1 MKKLLFIAVLC
12 FFGAQVFAQ
21 DKTKDFTPDT
31 LAEISHLSQYSYQ
44 WCPKEY
50 KDFLT
55 NVAEIDTRSCDL
67 SAYDLTNL
75 PSQTLQKLTFDDKT
89 IWPAKM
95 PKWLNIKK
103 IYQTGKT
110 PGLNIK
116 KLHQQGITGKGVN
129 IAIIDQALS
138 PHQEYNEN
146 IAFYKNFEKYA
157 STGDMHGAAVAS
169 IAVGK
174 KVGVAPEAKLYYVS
188 ANFSDY
194 YKNDEPFNAYIY
206 TQAIE
211 YLLELNKT
219 LPKEDKIFA
228 IAMSRGFNETDYG
241 RKEFLNALE
250 KAKEQNI
257 LVLTTNDVSTV
268 SRPCYCA
275 NPDKISSY
283 TKPALWFDEK
293 DVSNYSLI
301 NDICVP
307 TDFRIIASPTGE
319 NDYVAYSNGGLSWAV
334 PYLAGI
340 AALAKQVNPDLTPQ
354 EFMYIAHKTA
364 QNVEVKK
371 GNSSAKAKYFI
382 NPQALIKELQNRKK
396 STKNKES
403 RSKELEKL
411 LKFCLKTKN

>member
-12 FFGAQVFAQ
+12 LLGVQVFAQ
-21 DKTKDFTPDT
+21 EKTKDFTPDK
-31 LAEISHLSQYSYQ
+31 LANFANFSKNPLCKQQ
-44 WCPKEY
+44 FFTNPNTKEE
-50 KDFLT
+50 D
-55 NVAEIDTRSCDL
+55 VRSCDL

-75 PSQTLQKLTFDDKT
+75 PPQTLNKLTFDDKT

-116 KLHQQGITGKGVN
+116 KLHKKGITGKGVS
-129 IAIIDQALS
+129 IAIIDQTLS

-146 IAFYKNFEKYA
+146 IAFYKDFTGSDYA
-157 STGDMHGAAVAS
+157 FLHGPAVAS
-169 IAVGK
+169 IAVGQD
-174 KVGVAPEAKLYYVS
+174 VGVAPEAKLYYV
-188 ANFSDY
+188 AINFKDY
-194 YKNDEPFNAYIY
+194 NKEKGIFNATTAAQTIN
-206 TQAIE
+206 
-211 YLLELNKT
+211 YLLDLNKT
-219 LPKEDKIFA
+219 LPEKDKIFV
-228 IAMSRGFNETDYG
+228 ISISRGFNETDYG

-257 LVLTTNDVSTV
+257 LVLTTDDVFTV
-268 SRPCYCA
+268 SRPCYYA

-283 TKPALWFDEK
+283 TKPAPWFEERNI
-293 DVSNYSLI
+293 SRYLNI

-307 TDFRIIASPTGE
+307 TDYRIIASPTGE
-319 NDYVAYSNGGLSWAV
+319 NDYVAYSDGGLSWAV

-382 NPQALIKELQNRKK
+382 NPQALIKELQK
-396 STKNKES
+396 TKNK
-403 RSKELEKL
+403 
-411 LKFCLKTKN
+411 

>member
-12 FFGAQVFAQ
+12 LFGAQVFAQ
-21 DKTKDFTPDT
+21 DKTKDFTPDK
-31 LAEISHLSQYSYQ
+31 LAKISHLSQYSYQ

-50 KDFLT
+50 EDFLAD
-55 NVAEIDTRSCDL
+55 VAEIDTRSCDL
-67 SAYDLTNL
+67 SAYDLSNL
-75 PSQTLQKLTFDDKT
+75 PPQTLNKLTFDDKT

-103 IYQTGKT
+103 IYKIGKT

-116 KLHQQGITGKGVN
+116 KLHKKGITGKGVS

-146 IAFYKNFEKYA
+146 ITFYKNFEKYA
-157 STGDMHGAAVAS
+157 STGDMHGSAVAS

-174 KVGVAPEAKLYYVS
+174 NVGVAPEAKLYYIS

-194 YKNDEPFNAYIY
+194 YKKNEPFNAKIF
-206 TQAIE
+206 TEAIE

-219 LPKEDKIFA
+219 LPKEDKIFV
-228 IAMSRGFNETDYG
+228 IAMSRGFNDENKG

-257 LVLTTNDVSTV
+257 LVLATNDVFNV
-268 SRPCYCA
+268 SRPCYYA

-283 TKPALWFDEK
+283 TKPAPWFDEK
-293 DVSNYSLI
+293 DIFNYSRI

-307 TDFRIIASPTGE
+307 TDYRIIASPTGE
-319 NDYVAYSNGGLSWAV
+319 NDYVAYSDGGLSWAV
-334 PYLAGI
+334 PYLAGV

-354 EFMYIAHKTA
+354 EFMDIAHKTA

-382 NPQALIKELQNRKK
+382 NPQALIKELQK
-396 STKNKES
+396 TKNK
-403 RSKELEKL
+403 
-411 LKFCLKTKN
+411 